1 MILWLALFL
10 TLGCVAEPE
19 DLFQFA
25 EPDARPALRGGGGPA
40 VSFSEE
46 ELLVPCA
53 ELDAGEE
60 DVFHHRNLVMPY
72 RGHLVMPWAPE
83 WGRGGLVFFDV
94 SDPCSPVTVGTS
106 LADEMRETHAIGF
119 VHLPASD
126 PHGGDYAVVNARTG
140 AMFWD
145 ISDPAAPAE
154 IARIDFEGVFYPDA
168 YARVPLAIF
177 WQYPYVY
184 AAVAD
189 NGVFIV
195 DATNPHAPR
204 QIGHYIFEPGLRA
217 GGVFAIGNELLV
229 TAAKEVEQA
238 ILDVSDPSRPSL
250 FPNGRFVLYDSEG
263 IPVEPYHGNLAG
275 PYALFARKSDG
286 GGPLIYDISD
296 PTAAFLESEY
306 KNPDGSGGY
315 LFYDEGFIFQ
325 GESNFG
331 EIYDARDMSSIV
343 QVGRGELEGDVDT
356 FVPYGNVGILSVD
369 DEAVGGVGT
378 VVIPWSEEP
387 DQTGP
392 RVLRTVPADG
402 ATGVGLRAPLGI
414 GFNEFIEPSSVFAG
428 SIRLFDEQG
437 LAVDGW
443 GSAQEATAN
452 YVPKLPLTP
461 QSTYL
466 LEVLE
471 GGVTDLNG
479 NPTGETVSVEFT
491 TGAR

>member
-1 MILWLALFL
+1 VRLWLALWSL
-10 TLGCVAEPE
+10 LGCVAEPE
-19 DLFQFA
+19 ANFEFPEA
-25 EPDARPALRGGGGPA
+25 DARPALRGGGGPA
-40 VSFSEE
+40 VHFAPE
-46 ELLVPCA
+46 ELLVACA

-106 LADEMRETHAIGF
+106 VADEMRETHAIGF
-119 VHLPASD
+119 VHLPGSD
-126 PHGGDYAVVNARTG
+126 PNAGDYAVVNARTG

-145 ISDPAAPAE
+145 VSDPSAPVA
-154 IARIDFEGVFYPDA
+154 IARVDFEGVFYPDA
-168 YARVPLAIF
+168 YARVPLAVF

-189 NGVFIV
+189 NGVFVV
-195 DATNPHAPR
+195 DATNPYAPV
-204 QIGHYIFEPGLRA
+204 QIGHYVFDPGLRV

-238 ILDVSDPSRPSL
+238 ILDVSQPSRPTL

-263 IPVEPYHGNLAG
+263 VAVEPYHGNLVG
-275 PYALFARKSDG
+275 DYALFARKSDG
-286 GGPLIYDISD
+286 GGPIVYDVSD
-296 PTAAFLESEY
+296 PSMPVLEGEY

-331 EIYDARDMSSIV
+331 GIYDARDMTGI
-343 QVGRGELEGDVDT
+343 QPVGRGDMEGDVDT
-356 FVPYGNVGILSVD
+356 FVPYGNVGVLSVD
-369 DEAVGGVGT
+369 DEAAGGVGT
-378 VVIPWSEEP
+378 VVIPWAEAP
-387 DQTGP
+387 DGTGP
-392 RVLRTVPADG
+392 LVLRMVPADG
-402 ATGVGLRAPLGI
+402 ATGVGLSAPLGV
-414 GFNEFIEPSSVFAG
+414 GFDEFVEPSSVFAG
-428 SIRLFDEQG
+428 SIRLFDEEG
-437 LAVDGW
+437 VAVDGW

-452 YVPKLPLTP
+452 YVPKSPLAPMT
-461 QSTYL
+461 TYRF
-466 LEVLE
+466 EVLE

-479 NPTGETVSVEFT
+479 NPTVETVSVEFT
-491 TGAR
+491 TGSR